1 MKEITFYIEN
11 IAYTINIGED
21 PSGELEEAIRGMLD
35 TDKNLT
41 TKDLLLAYLRR
52 SQEFVQLQ
60 DKIKAVTLTIP
71 SLEQFREH
79 QQPTLRSTL
88 SVKEQD

>member
-21 PSGELEEAIRGMLD
+21 PTGELEEAIKAMLD
-35 TDKNLT
+35 TDKNLS

-52 SQEFVQLQ
+52 SQELVNLKDQ
-60 DKIKAVTLTIP
+60 IKAVTLTIP
-71 SLEQFREH
+71 SLEKFR
-79 QQPTLRSTL
+79 
-88 SVKEQD
+88 QDPSILE